1 MTDFSK
7 ILDKAKELEA
17 QMKKSQEKIK
27 NIEVE
32 GISGANSVKVILN
45 GEGEMV
51 KLEISPETIKEEKAI
66 IEDLIV
72 AAYNNAKVQLKFQKQ
87 LLALAFQVLS
97 GQFNLMQ
104 NINELKELIKLIS
117 KLPGLGKRSAQ
128 RLILKLINNRD
139 ELMKPMV
146 NNLAQVYKNV
156 SRCKDCGTL
165 KSNSIGCN
173 NCQIVEKK
181 FKKICVVEQISD
193 QLAVE
198 NSNVATD
205 CYFHVLGGTLSS
217 SNKERKEDLLISSLV
232 KRVTKDQI
240 EEVIIA
246 TSATVEG
253 QTTAYY
259 IQEELKNLNV
269 KVSKLGQG
277 ISIGSSV
284 EDLEDGTL
292 LSAFKNRTEI
302 KNNSD

>member
-1 MTDFSK
+1 M
-7 ILDKAKELEA
+7 A
-17 QMKKSQEKIK
+17 
-27 NIEVE
+27 
-32 GISGANSVKVILN
+32 LN
-45 GEGEMV
+45 G
-51 KLEISPETIKEEKAI
+51 L
-66 IEDLIV
+66 
-72 AAYNNAKVQLKFQKQ
+72 
-87 LLALAFQVLS
+87 
-97 GQFNLMQ
+97 FNLME
-104 NINELKELIKLIS
+104 NINELKELIRLIS

-139 ELMKPMV
+139 ELMKPLV

-156 SRCKDCGTL
+156 SRCKTCGNL

-173 NCQIVEKK
+173 NCQIVDKK

-193 QLAVE
+193 QVAVT

-217 SNKERKEDLLISSLV
+217 FNKERREDLLISSLV
-232 KRVTKDQI
+232 ERVKKDQI
-240 EEVIIA
+240 EEVIVA

-277 ISIGSSV
+277 INVGSSV
-284 EDLEDGTL
+284 EDLEDGSL
-292 LSAFKNRTEI
+292 LAAFKNRTIIEN
-302 KNNSD
+302 KSD